1 MYIYVHTYVSNTNF
15 KEAGVYM
22 SILDQRNCGLKNI
35 IRDTPGHFIIIK
47 VNSSKQPKDIWNRI
61 FYKYQ
66 TRKKKKRTEL
76 KENKSIWSSFSI
88 LFLVIGGI
96 IGLKSVKYRIFM

>member
-1 MYIYVHTYVSNTNF
+1 
-15 KEAGVYM
+15 M

-35 IRDTPGHFIIIK
+35 IRDKPWHFIVIK
-47 VNSSKQPKDIWNRI
+47 VDPSKQLKDIWNRI

-66 TRKKKKRTEL
+66 TKKKLTEL
-76 KENKSIWSSFSI
+76 KENKSILSCFSI

-96 IGLKSVKYRIFM
+96 IGLKSVKYRIRM

>member
-66 TRKKKKRTEL
+66 TRKKKKDRTEG
-76 KENKSIWSSFSI
+76 K
-88 LFLVIGGI
+88 
-96 IGLKSVKYRIFM
+96 

>member
-47 VNSSKQPKDIWNRI
+47 VNSSKQPKDI
-61 FYKYQ
+61 
-66 TRKKKKRTEL
+66 
-76 KENKSIWSSFSI
+76 
-88 LFLVIGGI
+88 
-96 IGLKSVKYRIFM
+96 